1 MKHKIYRYTMVVIGC
16 LITAS
21 AINLFYIPNMLLSGG
36 VTGLGFIIYYLSGLP
51 IGVMNLVLNIPLF
64 YLAWKYMD
72 KEYFFGSLAT
82 MTFLSFAID
91 GLHFLTAYTPDV
103 PEKMLSCI
111 TGGVMYGLGMG
122 LVYRVG
128 GGTGGM
134 DIIGG
139 IINKYYSISQATTN
153 FIFNIFL
160 MICGTFF
167 FGIESVLYTM
177 LTFFIVFKVTNSITV
192 GFDYKKNI
200 IIISEHYEE
209 IAEGIIKIVGRGVT
223 YLYGEGA
230 YTHQQR
236 KVLFVVAKLTQVA
249 RIRQI
254 VRKKDPGAFMIITE
268 ASDVFGRGFTSAP
281 SGKHKQ
287 KKIFALINQYTS
299 EDGGK

>member
-1 MKHKIYRYTMVVIGC
+1 MSYHIYRYTMVVIGC

-36 VTGLGFIIYYLSGLP
+36 ITGLGFLIYYLTGLP
-51 IGVMNLVLNIPLF
+51 IGMMNIVLNIPLF
-64 YLAWKYMD
+64 YL
-72 KEYFFGSLAT
+72 SLA
-82 MTFLSFAID
+82 ID
-91 GLHFLTAYTPDV
+91 ALHFLTAYTPDV

-111 TGGVMYGLGMG
+111 TGGVMYGIGMG
-122 LVYRVG
+122 IVYRVG

-134 DIIGG
+134 DIVGG
-139 IINKYYSISQATTN
+139 IINKYYSISQGTTN
-153 FIFNIFL
+153 FIFNIFI
-160 MICGTFF
+160 MFCGTIA
-167 FGIESVLYTM
+167 FGIEAVLYTM
-177 LTFFIVFKVTNSITV
+177 LTFFIVFKVTNSFAS

-200 IIISEHYEE
+200 IIISEHYDE
-209 IAEGIIKIVGRGVT
+209 IASGIIKIVGRGVT

-287 KKIFALINQYTS
+287 KKIFALINHY
-299 EDGGK
+299 EEEGK

>member
-1 MKHKIYRYTMVVIGC
+1 MSYHIYRYTMVVIGC

-36 VTGLGFIIYYLSGLP
+36 ITGLGFLIYYLTGLP
-51 IGVMNLVLNIPLF
+51 IGMMNIVLNIPLF

-72 KEYFFGSLAT
+72 KEYFFGSLAS
-82 MTFLSFAID
+82 MTFLSLAID
-91 GLHFLTAYTPDV
+91 ALHFLTAYTPDV

-111 TGGVMYGLGMG
+111 TGGVMYGIGMG
-122 LVYRVG
+122 IVYRVG

-134 DIIGG
+134 DIVGG
-139 IINKYYSISQATTN
+139 IINKYYSISQGTTN
-153 FIFNIFL
+153 FIFNIFI
-160 MICGTFF
+160 MFCGTIA
-167 FGIESVLYTM
+167 FGIEAVLYTM
-177 LTFFIVFKVTNSITV
+177 LTFFIVFKVTNSFAS

-209 IAEGIIKIVGRGVT
+209 IASGIIKIVGRGVT

-287 KKIFALINQYTS
+287 KKIFALINHY
-299 EDGGK
+299 EDEGK

>member
-160 MICGTFF
+160 MICGTLSSANTTKKLPKALLKSS
-167 FGIESVLYTM
+167 GAAL
-177 LTFFIVFKVTNSITV
+177 LTCT
-192 GFDYKKNI
+192 
-200 IIISEHYEE
+200 
-209 IAEGIIKIVGRGVT
+209 
-223 YLYGEGA
+223 
-230 YTHQQR
+230 
-236 KVLFVVAKLTQVA
+236 AKALT
-249 RIRQI
+249 
-254 VRKKDPGAFMIITE
+254 P
-268 ASDVFGRGFTSAP
+268 TSSAKCCLSLP
-281 SGKHKQ
+281 S
-287 KKIFALINQYTS
+287 
-299 EDGGK
+299 

>member
-64 YLAWKYMD
+64 YLALKYMD

-299 EDGGK
+299 EDDGK

>member
-1 MKHKIYRYTMVVIGC
+1 
-16 LITAS
+16 
-21 AINLFYIPNMLLSGG
+21 
-36 VTGLGFIIYYLSGLP
+36 
-51 IGVMNLVLNIPLF
+51 
-64 YLAWKYMD
+64 
-72 KEYFFGSLAT
+72 

-223 YLYGEGA
+223 YPAAQGAVCRCQADAGSPHPPDCTQKRPRRVHDYHRGKRRFRTRLYLRP
-230 YTHQQR
+230 QR
-236 KVLFVVAKLTQVA
+236 QA
-249 RIRQI
+249 
-254 VRKKDPGAFMIITE
+254 
-268 ASDVFGRGFTSAP
+268 
-281 SGKHKQ
+281 
-287 KKIFALINQYTS
+287 
-299 EDGGK
+299 

>member
-1 MKHKIYRYTMVVIGC
+1 MKHRIYRYTMVVIGC
-16 LITAS
+16 TLCAV
-21 AINLFYIPNMLLSGG
+21 AINMFYIPNHLLSGG
-36 VTGLGFIIYYLSGLP
+36 ITGLGFLTFYLTGLP
-51 IGVMNLVLNIPLF
+51 IGLMNIAFNIPCF

-72 KEYFFGSLAT
+72 KEYFFSSLAG
-82 MTFLSFAID
+82 MIYLSLAID
-91 GLHFLTAYTPDV
+91 GLRFLSAYTPDV

-111 TGGVMYGLGMG
+111 TGGVIYGIGCG
-122 LVYRVG
+122 FIYRVG
-128 GGTGGM
+128 GSSGGM

-139 IINKYYSISQATTN
+139 ILNKYYSLSNGTCN
-153 FIFNIFL
+153 FVFNIVI
-160 MICGTFF
+160 MIAGIIA
-167 FGIESVLYTM
+167 FGVEAVLYTM

-200 IIISEHYEE
+200 IIISEHYED

-254 VRKKDPGAFMIITE
+254 VRKKDPGAFMIITD

-287 KKIFALINQYTS
+287 KKIFALIDSYG
-299 EDGGK
+299 EEGK

>member
-1 MKHKIYRYTMVVIGC
+1 
-16 LITAS
+16 
-21 AINLFYIPNMLLSGG
+21 
-36 VTGLGFIIYYLSGLP
+36 
-51 IGVMNLVLNIPLF
+51 
-64 YLAWKYMD
+64 MD

>member
-223 YLYGEGA
+223 HLYGEGA
-230 YTHQQR
+230 YTHQQL

>member
-1 MKHKIYRYTMVVIGC
+1 MSYKIYRYMIVILGC
-16 LITAS
+16 LLTAV
-21 AINLFYIPNMLLSGG
+21 AINMFYIPNMLLSGG
-36 VTGLGFIIYYLSGLP
+36 ITGLGFLVYYLSGLP
-51 IGVMNLVLNIPLF
+51 IGMMSIVLNIPLF
-64 YLAWKYMD
+64 FLAWKYMD
-72 KEYFFGSLAT
+72 KEYFFGSLGS
-82 MTFLSFAID
+82 MTFLSIAID
-91 GLHFLTAYTPDV
+91 ALHFLTAYAPAL

-111 TGGVMYGLGMG
+111 TGGVLYGIGIG

-128 GGTGGM
+128 SGTGGM
-134 DIIGG
+134 DIVAS
-139 IINKYYSISQATTN
+139 IINKYYGISMGTTN

-160 MICGTFF
+160 MVCSLAF
-167 FGIESVLYTM
+167 FGIEAVLYTM
-177 LTFFIVFKVTNSITV
+177 LTFFIVFKVTNTV
-192 GFDYKKNI
+192 ASGFDYKKNI

-209 IAEGIIKIVGRGVT
+209 IADGIIKIVGRGVT

-254 VRKKDPGAFMIITE
+254 VRKKDPGAFMIITD

-287 KKIFALINQYTS
+287 KKIFALINHY
-299 EDGGK
+299 EEEGK